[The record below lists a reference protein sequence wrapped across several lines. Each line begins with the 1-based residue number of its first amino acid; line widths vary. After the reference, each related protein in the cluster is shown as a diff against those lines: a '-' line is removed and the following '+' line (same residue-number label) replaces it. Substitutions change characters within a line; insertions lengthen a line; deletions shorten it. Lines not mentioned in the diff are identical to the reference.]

1 MLPGGQLSG
10 ETGPDRGVLRE
21 TTSESFPHC
30 AKPFVNCRSGA
41 MSSDC
46 LCPLLAQSR
55 HAQCADECPLLG
67 AKRTWRGLV
76 GVSANDPKRTPSLCL
91 DQRGLQLS
99 RVM

>member
-21 TTSESFPHC
+21 TASESFPHC

-46 LCPLLAQSR
+46 PCPLLAQSR
-55 HAQCADECPLLG
+55 HRFRRWTCLLSG
-67 AKRTWRGLV
+67 AKRTSLIRSLM
-76 GVSANDPKRTPSLCL
+76 SANDPKRTF
-91 DQRGLQLS
+91 RGLLVGFGILFS
-99 RVM
+99 DKL